1 MYQVKTHIVCRV
13 FKSIFIVFIAI
24 SVIFVNSRITMAY
37 SSECKDVSL
46 IFLRGS
52 GQNGGSLY
60 LGENKKFEGVDLYNT
75 ESQSIKF
82 FEELDKRINN
92 QTKEFVSFHNQGG
105 HQYGYKA
112 LDVSS
117 MFDKASHNTKTTIRP
132 NAYYESMYDGSD
144 ALTQYIKKKVVA
156 CPTQKIVLGGYS
168 QGAQVVGETLPRLSQ
183 NERQNIKYVAMF
195 GDPKLNT
202 KDNSAVFKKGP
213 WVKGTVNRFVNG
225 ILGARVQYIPD
236 DMRDKTGSWCD
247 IGDPVCAGRSIAT
260 NIVAKGLYDKFVDKT
275 HSNIYQDKWIG
286 QSVGDIMGKID
297 PVNSAD
303 KNTFAPNEIFYKQ
316 GKRPVTDIVLIVDN
330 ALSMTHVLEKI
341 RANSQQIAESLLKD
355 KPDTQVSVIRY
366 GNQSMPFYGSTMV
379 YAEVYGQPTNDVNN
393 LANTIGN
400 IHPWGSTNPYTTL
413 FDALDVAVKLEQKTG
428 RPGAQKQFLLVTN
441 NGYGPLDHLVLD
453 TSMTSTK
460 IYNRMLELDPAIANA
475 IVLPDLNG
483 EYTALS
489 DIQKVSSSTN
499 GQISQTTDQDIVPTI
514 GNFSSVIDTS
524 PVASI
529 SNVEYENNS
538 ILATAGD
545 SYDPNSY
552 INKYKWDCNA
562 DGQWDYEDSQPS
574 VKCDYNQSYKG
585 NIVLEVES
593 FDGQSAKAI
602 YGVDVNYD
610 SNKVTSNLQ
619 SLEPPVVDISSE
631 PRKAWHIV
639 NAYDKGTIF
648 NVYDSNGDL
657 VAFSDTPSIDITYLP
672 DSNSNYNVYATNG
685 YLVSEPTNIRITA
698 SPETIK
704 PEMIGNT
711 PSSILL
717 QTIPLTASRQYANPF
732 VHSNMYNASQPIT
745 DIADSIIGNETKSN
759 NQQSDQYKINND
771 VSGVSS
777 DKDSHNGASI
787 ANVNPFN
794 KLFGKINIFYGA
806 CFLLLLGLV
815 FGIYKKF
822 SNI

>member
-1 MYQVKTHIVCRV
+1 MNNDRLLNKTIL
-13 FKSIFIVFIAI
+13 IFLA
-24 SVIFVNSRITMAY
+24 IFVLITPAIPIY
-37 SSECKDVSL
+37 ASATDCADVSFV
-46 IFLRGS
+46 FLRGS
-52 GQNGGSLY
+52 GQNGGTKILGDRNKYINSELY
-60 LGENKKFEGVDLYNT
+60 ST
-75 ESQSIKF
+75 EEQTKTF

-112 LDVSS
+112 LGVSS
-117 MFDKASHNTKTTIRP
+117 MFDKASHNTKTTIRS

-144 ALTQYIKKKVVA
+144 ALAQYVKKKVVA

-202 KDNSAVFKKGP
+202 KDNSSVFKKGP

-236 DMRDKTGSWCD
+236 DIRDKTGSWCD

-260 NIVAKGLYDKFVDKT
+260 NIVTKGLYDKFVDKT
-275 HSNIYQDKWIG
+275 HSNIYQDKWIS

-297 PVNSAD
+297 PVNSAN
-303 KNTFAPNEIFYKQ
+303 KNAFAPNEIFYKQ

-483 EYTALS
+483 EYTALT
-489 DIQKVSSSTN
+489 DIQKVSGSTN

-529 SNVEYENNS
+529 SNVEYENDS

-574 VKCDYNQSYKG
+574 VKCDYDQSYKG

-602 YGVDVNYD
+602 YGVDVTYD
-610 SNKVTSNLQ
+610 SNKVISNLQ
-619 SLEPPVVDISSE
+619 SLESPVVDTSSE

-672 DSNSNYNVYATNG
+672 DSNSNYNVYATND
-685 YLVSEPTNIRITA
+685 YLVSEPTNIRIIA

-704 PEMIGNT
+704 SKIIDNT
-711 PSSILL
+711 PGSVIL
-717 QTIPLTASRQYANPF
+717 QTTLPTASRQYATSF
-732 VHSNMYNASQPIT
+732 AISNIYDASQSIT
-745 DIADSIIGNETKSN
+745 DIADSIIGNETKN
-759 NQQSDQYKINND
+759 NSQQSDQNKINND

-777 DKDSHNGASI
+777 DNDSQNSASI

-794 KLFGKINIFYGA
+794 KLLGKINIFYGA